1 MVPIAAMSDAR
12 RLIDRVE
19 GMPWPKHAQL
29 GPSDKG
35 RANKE
40 LVVYWMLLNLKEII
54 LFFYSF
60 IRWLKNFG

>member
-1 MVPIAAMSDAR
+1 MTLTMVPIAAMSDAR

-40 LVVYWMLLNLKEII
+40 LVVYWMLIT
-54 LFFYSF
+54 
-60 IRWLKNFG
+60 

>member
-19 GMPWPKHAQL
+19 GMPWPKHAQV

-40 LVVYWMLLNLKEII
+40 LVVYWMLLT
-54 LFFYSF
+54 
-60 IRWLKNFG
+60 